1 MTRGAG
7 RERLGRIPTI
17 LLVALVPL
25 VALLAA
31 VVTLHVTSAGSG
43 TGTPAGAGT
52 SGRPD
57 AITIANFRF
66 SPDPLVVKAGT
77 PIAVTN
83 ADGTVHTVTA
93 KDGSFDTGDLAAGA
107 HGTITIGRAGT
118 YDYFCNIHNYM
129 TGRIEVR

>member
-17 LLVALVPL
+17 LLVVLVPL

-31 VVTLHVTSAGSG
+31 VVTLHVTSAG
-43 TGTPAGAGT
+43 TGMAAGART
-52 SGRPD
+52 TGRPD

-83 ADGTVHTVTA
+83 ADGTAHTVTA
-93 KDGSFDTGDLAAGA
+93 KDGSFDTGDLAGGA

-118 YDYFCNIHNYM
+118 YDYYCNIHNYM